1 MKKNFS
7 LALVALALMFVGC
20 EDEPEP
26 TPNPGNDDAVSVVG
40 TWVNQKD
47 YDVAVLTLNADST
60 YEWLTDRRCKT
71 GGTYSYAN
79 NTLTI
84 RPTITWAREG
94 MVDENGNLHYTEWRE
109 IPTAQYTFS
118 CEVRMIYSG
127 DVLMYQHVTLY
138 EGDTSRID
146 WSPYVNTNATH
157 VSNINDIQGKWYWMF
172 EGTPS
177 TPPHPLAII
186 NIDGTDGDIIYTHWG
201 ERYIGTVRYEKGV
214 IYMDDPTF
222 YTTWY
227 EDGNGFFSHT
237 NLEDPES
244 SPWQLPDPDIPYSIG
259 RDKLAIGF
267 VVDENVGYGGIE
279 DQVATFTRQ

>member
-79 NTLTI
+79 HTLTI

-94 MVDENGNLHYTEWRE
+94 MVDENGNLQYTEWRA

-127 DVLMYQHVTLY
+127 DVLMYQHVHLY